1 MAEKQRTPLPMN
13 AGLVEAAVRRHVDH
27 RANILIPE
35 AEIWSGVGSTRGS
48 YRADFMSITKAG
60 YGTELEVKVSRGD
73 WKADL
78 GKPKWSTR
86 GFPPWV
92 TRFIYVVP
100 VSLGIPDFVPPQ
112 AGVWHVES
120 NVTFLHDDRARVL
133 SDGLRIHVARA
144 PHVLG
149 REKVP
154 QAVIN
159 KWMTSFYYRYW
170 EQRLHAEHRVPKA
183 IREGGI

>member
-1 MAEKQRTPLPMN
+1 MN
-13 AGLVEAAVRRHVDH
+13 SGLVEAAVRRHVDH

-35 AEIWSGVGSTRGS
+35 AEIWWRGPGIGGT
-48 YRADFMSITKAG
+48 YRADFIAITAAG
-60 YGTELEVKVSRGD
+60 YGTELEVKVSRAD

-78 GKPKWSTR
+78 TKPKW
-86 GFPPWV
+86 GGMPAWV

-100 VSLGIPDFVPPQ
+100 MELGIPDFVPAS

-120 NVTFLHDDRARVL
+120 RTTFLDEDTGRAL
-133 SDGLRIHVARA
+133 SDGLRIQVARA

-154 QAVIN
+154 QAVID
-159 KWMTSFYYRYW
+159 KWIKSLYYRYW
-170 EQRLHAEHRVPKA
+170 DQRVHAERRLPKA
-183 IREGGI
+183 IREGSA

>member
-1 MAEKQRTPLPMN
+1 MAEKKQVPLPMN
-13 AGLVEAAVRRHVDH
+13 AGLVEAAIRRHVDH
-27 RANILIPE
+27 RANILVPE

-60 YGTELEVKVSRGD
+60 YGTELEVKISRAD

-78 GKPKWSTR
+78 SKPKWSTR
-86 GFPPWV
+86 GFPSWV

-100 VSLGIPDFVPPQ
+100 DSLGIPDFVPAT
-112 AGVWHVES
+112 AGVWHVS
-120 NVTFLHDDRARVL
+120 SRTTFLDGDTGRAL
-133 SDGLRIHVARA
+133 SDGFRIQVARA

-170 EQRLHAEHRVPKA
+170 DQRLHAERRIPKA
-183 IREGGI
+183 IREGGV